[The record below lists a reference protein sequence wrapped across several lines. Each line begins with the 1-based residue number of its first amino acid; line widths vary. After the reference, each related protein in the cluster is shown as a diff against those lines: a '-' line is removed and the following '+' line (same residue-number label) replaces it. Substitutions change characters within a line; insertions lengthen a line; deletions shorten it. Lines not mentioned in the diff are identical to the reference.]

1 MSHKKF
7 YYIDVG
13 YKRFFM
19 RGFIMKNMF
28 LNCTVILIPVLV
40 LLFRSA
46 SLDIHIKKFTDD
58 RTEDI
63 KHTI

>member
-1 MSHKKF
+1 
-7 YYIDVG
+7 
-13 YKRFFM
+13 
-19 RGFIMKNMF
+19 MKNMF